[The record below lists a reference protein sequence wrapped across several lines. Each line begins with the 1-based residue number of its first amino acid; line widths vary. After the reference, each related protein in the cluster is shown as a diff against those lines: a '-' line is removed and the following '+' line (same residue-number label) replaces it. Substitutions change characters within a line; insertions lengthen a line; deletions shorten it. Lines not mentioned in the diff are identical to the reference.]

1 MKRYIVLYRA
11 PLSVAERFARAT
23 PEEAAKGLQLWADW
37 SDRIGAGLVDAG
49 GPLGNAR
56 RVTPTTIDPTD
67 SGIIGMSILQAETM
81 DDALAMVQDH
91 HHLHWADDCEITVLE
106 EQPIPELQ
114 Q

>member
-37 SDRIGAGLVDAG
+37 SDRIGAGLVDPG
-49 GPLGNAR
+49 RPLGNAR
-56 RVTPTTIDPTD
+56 RVTPTTVSATD
-67 SGIIGMSILQAETM
+67 SGIIGMSILRAETM

-106 EQPIPELQ
+106 EQPIPELRQ
-114 Q
+114 